1 METLVKVLALVLV
14 IGGLW
19 VWASGRSAPSELSR
33 LGEGSTLSASVLL
46 APEAEEGLFQE
57 EGTLLLDETQSQ
69 TGTMYLL
76 YTHYSEQGKPQVKTK
91 RLVFDGQAKCAE
103 LNLPCA
109 TNQPELSFQ
118 TDQRVRVSG
127 TVKNDLVL
135 VNDIY
140 RL

>member
-1 METLVKVLALVLV
+1 M
-14 IGGLW
+14 
-19 VWASGRSAPSELSR
+19 SGRSVSGDLSR
-33 LGEGSTLSASVLL
+33 IGGGSSLSASVFLV
-46 APEAEEGLFQE
+46 PGAEEGPFQE

-69 TGTMYLL
+69 TGTVYLL
-76 YTHYSEQGKPQVKTK
+76 YTHYSKQGKPEVKTK

-109 TNQPELSFQ
+109 TNQPELSIR

-135 VNDIY
+135 VHEIY

>member
-19 VWASGRSAPSELSR
+19 VWVSGRSAPSELSR
-33 LGEGSTLSASVLL
+33 LGEGSSLSASVFLM
-46 APEAEEGLFQE
+46 PGSEEGVFEE

-76 YTHYSEQGKPQVKTK
+76 YTHYSEEGKPQVKTK
-91 RLVFDGQAKCAE
+91 RLVFDGQVKCAE

-109 TNQPELSFQ
+109 TNQPELSLRS
-118 TDQRVRVSG
+118 DQQVHVSG
-127 TVKNDLVL
+127 TVKNDLVYVRDL
-135 VNDIY
+135 Y